1 MGNKGKAQAKQIAGV
16 ELTLT
21 QTEWSGASLER
32 LQDSLGLV
40 HGNAI
45 KTKTKTKQTKHTYA
59 AEETRAKCRHS
70 THIGFSHGAAIGTW
84 ITAETDLSE
93 CRR

>member
-1 MGNKGKAQAKQIAGV
+1 MGNKGKAQATQIAGV

-40 HGNAI
+40 HGNAV

-59 AEETRAKCRHS
+59 AEETRGKRRHS
-70 THIGFSHGAAIGTW
+70 AHIGFSHGAAIGTW

-93 CRR
+93 CRH